1 MDGPLVLTGLD
12 YPFLLSYTIVMF
24 STAPVILIAV
34 HTIIL
39 SFGNIRMIELKI
51 FLLKFQHPGLTSFT
65 HPAFHVNLNNG
76 FQTSFVGLI

>member
-1 MDGPLVLTGLD
+1 MDGPLVLTELD
-12 YPFLLSYTIVMF
+12 YPIEITPFLLCYTIVMF

-51 FLLKFQHPGLTSFT
+51 FF
-65 HPAFHVNLNNG
+65 A
-76 FQTSFVGLI
+76 